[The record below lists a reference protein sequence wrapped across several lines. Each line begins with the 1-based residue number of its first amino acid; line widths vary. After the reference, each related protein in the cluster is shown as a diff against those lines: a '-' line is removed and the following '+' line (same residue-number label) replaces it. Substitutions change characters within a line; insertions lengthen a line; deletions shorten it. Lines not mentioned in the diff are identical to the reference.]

1 MKCLNGSSL
10 NPKSEL
16 TTKHVTKTNIEKV
29 FGKFKT
35 TNTHLHVDTKK
46 KLSHLCSWFYGTST
60 ITNNKFMSWLIKG
73 YIVETKGRDV
83 NWARATMSTTKEK
96 VHRVQVEKMKNNNKS

>member
-1 MKCLNGSSL
+1 
-10 NPKSEL
+10 
-16 TTKHVTKTNIEKV
+16 
-29 FGKFKT
+29 
-35 TNTHLHVDTKK
+35 
-46 KLSHLCSWFYGTST
+46 
-60 ITNNKFMSWLIKG
+60 MSWLIKG